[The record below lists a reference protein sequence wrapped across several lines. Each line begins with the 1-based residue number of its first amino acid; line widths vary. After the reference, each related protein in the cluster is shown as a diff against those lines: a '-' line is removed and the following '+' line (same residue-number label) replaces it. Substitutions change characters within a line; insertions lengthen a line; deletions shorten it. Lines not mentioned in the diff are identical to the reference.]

1 VLCIHRPYIKRRN
14 RQQRAAAAAP
24 FAVRATTLMHSRL
37 FRLARS
43 RWISGANS
51 HLTLDAY
58 ILYPYTTAYSLL
70 YFFFYFPRVVML
82 AQPPFQKKRCYILP
96 LLSGIYSIL
105 VHSSKSSF
113 WVRLS
118 SSSFACVYV
127 CLFLFCLNTAEQST
141 ALPFKDL

>member
-1 VLCIHRPYIKRRN
+1 MCTDYRKVVYIYTLLLRCVVYIHRPYLKRRN
-14 RQQRAAAAAP
+14 RQQRATAAVP

-70 YFFFYFPRVVML
+70 YFFFTFREL
-82 AQPPFQKKRCYILP
+82 
-96 LLSGIYSIL
+96 
-105 VHSSKSSF
+105 
-113 WVRLS
+113 
-118 SSSFACVYV
+118 
-127 CLFLFCLNTAEQST
+127 
-141 ALPFKDL
+141 